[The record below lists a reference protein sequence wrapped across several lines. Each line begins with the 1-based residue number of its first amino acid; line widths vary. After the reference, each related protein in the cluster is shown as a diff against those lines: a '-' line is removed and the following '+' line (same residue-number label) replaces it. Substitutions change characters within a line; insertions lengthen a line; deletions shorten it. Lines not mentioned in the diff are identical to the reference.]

1 MQGIEIG
8 GMIFEWDDA
17 KAALNI
23 EKHGISF
30 YEEGSVFA
38 DRKGILLPD
47 VQHSQDEDRFLLIGV
62 TGERK
67 LLTVIHVDR
76 REVFRIISARA
87 ATPRERRDYEQSG
100 FTG

>member
-1 MQGIEIG
+1 MD
-8 GMIFEWDDA
+8 FEWDDA

-30 YEEGSVFA
+30 YEAASVFA
-38 DRKGILLPD
+38 DQKGILLPD

-67 LLTVIHVDR
+67 LLTVVHVDR
-76 REVFRIISARA
+76 TDVLRIISARP
-87 ATPRERRDYEQSG
+87 ATRRERSDYEQSG
-100 FTG
+100 F